1 MKWTVKG
8 LCILMTLISLPS
20 DAKIYRWKDKNG
32 NWVYSDT
39 PRKGAQE
46 VKLNKPLVM
55 PSTNTNTNTN
65 TNVLQSSNT
74 QKQISY
80 QANITSPNH
89 EQTIREN
96 TGTVYV
102 SGQVL
107 PRFHKGFTVQLFHN
121 GSTVGAKQSS
131 TSFVLKSLSRGEHK
145 IKMAVFNPQGTQI
158 VTSKEHTFYLH
169 KASVSNR

>member
-1 MKWTVKG
+1 MKWTVIG
-8 LCILMTLISLPS
+8 LSILMALIALPS

-55 PSTNTNTNTN
+55 PSTNTN
-65 TNVLQSSNT
+65 VLQSPNT

-107 PRFHKGFTVQLFHN
+107 PSFHKGFTVQLFHN

-158 VTSKEHTFYLH
+158 ATSKEHTFYLH